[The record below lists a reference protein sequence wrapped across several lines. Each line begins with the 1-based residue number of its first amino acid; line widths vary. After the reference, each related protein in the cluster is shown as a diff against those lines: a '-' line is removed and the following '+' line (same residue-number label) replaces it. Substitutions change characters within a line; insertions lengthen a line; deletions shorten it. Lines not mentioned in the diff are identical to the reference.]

1 MNSPGPEDESPA
13 STDPVSVVSS
23 TRLAVTDSPVLAG
36 EVRLSPTRR
45 EIVSVC
51 SDAVHHLGLSRSVG
65 QIFGV
70 VYCSSSPLTF
80 AEVMA
85 SLDLS
90 KGSVSQGLHFLRE
103 LGAIKLAPMQN
114 DRRERYCPETELR
127 ALLAGALR
135 VRVQEPLE
143 AGARRLELIERQLAA
158 SSEKDREFLTQR
170 LDSLRVWHRKAL
182 FFLPMLQRVLGSRNT
197 G

>member
-1 MNSPGPEDESPA
+1 MNSPGLDDEPPV
-13 STDPVSVVSS
+13 STDSVSADSS
-23 TRLAVTDSPVLAG
+23 ARLQSSDGASIAG
-36 EVRLSPTRR
+36 EERLSPTRR

-51 SDAVHHLGLSRSVG
+51 SDAVYHLGLSRSVG

-80 AEVMA
+80 AEVMS

-103 LGAIKLAPMQN
+103 LGAIKLAPMQS

-135 VRVQEPLE
+135 VRVQLPLE
-143 AGARRLELIERQLAA
+143 AGARRLESIERQLTA
-158 SSEKDREFLTQR
+158 SSEQDREFLAQR
-170 LDSLRVWHRKAL
+170 LESLRVWHRKAL
-182 FFLPMLQRVLGSRNT
+182 FFLPLLQRVLGSRSPR
-197 G
+197 